1 MWGHGTDWGMMGG
14 WGGGWL
20 GLSGMLIW
28 LLLLTLFVVG
38 VIWLVRNT
46 ASSRE
51 PPQQSGR
58 RSPGLDVLDERY
70 AKGEIDRDEY
80 LHKKSDIG

>member
-1 MWGHGTDWGMMGG
+1 MWGHGTDWGMMGS

-28 LLLLTLFVVG
+28 LLLLVLFVVG

-46 ASSRE
+46 ASRRE
-51 PPQQSGR
+51 PSQQSGR
-58 RSPGLDVLDERY
+58 RSPGLDILDERY
-70 AKGEIDRDEY
+70 AKGEINRDEY

>member
-28 LLLLTLFVVG
+28 LLVLVLLVAG
-38 VIWLVRNT
+38 VIWLVRGT
-46 ASSRE
+46 TFRPES
-51 PPQQSGR
+51 PQRDGR
-58 RSPGLDVLDERY
+58 RSPGLDILDERY
-70 AKGEIDRDEY
+70 ARGEIDRDEY
-80 LHKKSDIG
+80 QHKKRDIG